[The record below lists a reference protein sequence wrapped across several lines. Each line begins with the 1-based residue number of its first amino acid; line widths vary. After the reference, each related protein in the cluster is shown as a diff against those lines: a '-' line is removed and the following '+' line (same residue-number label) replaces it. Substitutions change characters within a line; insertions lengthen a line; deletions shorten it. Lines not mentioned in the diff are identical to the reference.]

1 MPINYTVYKNF
12 FPSSDGKNKIAYYT
26 CMPNHATPR
35 SVVQIISDTNESFGA
50 YSGLTEHL
58 TSQGY
63 VICVHDHIG
72 RGESHI
78 ENSDEKRRTYID
90 VKKILVDDTLRMT
103 AITRQNIE
111 NLPIVYMGFG
121 EGAKIA
127 RKIMEESNSAD
138 GYVLADNFVKEK
150 KTEEREYVKKDISLL
165 ILSKTETS
173 KKANANWAQELYN
186 KYISAKFTDVRM
198 ILYKTEEKENI
209 SKEMK
214 EKIFSDLV
222 NWLRERNF

>member
-1 MPINYTVYKNF
+1 M
-12 FPSSDGKNKIAYYT
+12 
-26 CMPNHATPR
+26 
-35 SVVQIISDTNESFGA
+35 
-50 YSGLTEHL
+50 
-58 TSQGY
+58 
-63 VICVHDHIG
+63 
-72 RGESHI
+72 
-78 ENSDEKRRTYID
+78 
-90 VKKILVDDTLRMT
+90 
-103 AITRQNIE
+103 
-111 NLPIVYMGFG
+111 
-121 EGAKIA
+121 
-127 RKIMEESNSAD
+127 
-138 GYVLADNFVKEK
+138 
-150 KTEEREYVKKDISLL
+150 